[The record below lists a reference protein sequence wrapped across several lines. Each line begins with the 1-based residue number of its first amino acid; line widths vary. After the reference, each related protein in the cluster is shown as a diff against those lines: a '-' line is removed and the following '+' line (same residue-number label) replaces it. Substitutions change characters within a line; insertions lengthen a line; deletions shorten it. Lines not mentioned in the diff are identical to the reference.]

1 MKDETMANESEEES
15 QPYLFG
21 SALDDAEREDEAK
34 RKAEERKQEAEE

>member
-1 MKDETMANESEEES
+1 MCSDGCDPYEPG

-21 SALDDAEREDEAK
+21 SALDDAERDDEAK

>member
-1 MKDETMANESEEES
+1 MTSGDDPQDPS